1 MYAIAGVY
9 LFGQVMR
16 NGKLNDS
23 LNFESFAAASL
34 ALFVISTT
42 DAWTDIGIS
51 CLKIRAIDYDCKKDP
66 TYQDYVDNN
75 YQTVGCGPR
84 FSGVLYFY
92 SYFLLMSL
100 ILLKLFIAIILEAYD
115 DIKKKD

>member
-1 MYAIAGVY
+1 M
-9 LFGQVMR
+9 QR

-23 LNFESFAAASL
+23 LNFETFSAAAL

-51 CLKIRAIDYDCKKDP
+51 CLRARSIDFDCVPNP
-66 TYQDYVDNN
+66 TYDDYVDNDYN
-75 YQTVGCGPR
+75 TVGCGPR

-92 SYFLLMSL
+92 SFFLLMSL

-115 DIKKKD
+115 DIKKRDA